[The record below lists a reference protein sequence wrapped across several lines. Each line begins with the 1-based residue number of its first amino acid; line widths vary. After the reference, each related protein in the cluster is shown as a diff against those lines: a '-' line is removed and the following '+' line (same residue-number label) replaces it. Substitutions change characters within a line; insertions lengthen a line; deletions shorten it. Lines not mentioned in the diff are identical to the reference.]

1 MDQIVKLTEGMAEI
15 EKTDYKATPLQGK
28 SGGKSCCK

>member
-1 MDQIVKLTEGMAEI
+1 MDQIIKLTEGMVEI
-15 EKTDYKATPLQGK
+15 QKTGYEATPLQGK